1 MDLTFIF
8 HIFSTIG
15 FDLAQFLAVRIQKNL
30 LGHPARTLLSL
41 LLLIYF
47 LVGVTNVLKH
57 WGKNTYWGRFEYF
70 AEVLFP
76 PAFLFFIFP
85 IFSLYIFPIYMKQD
99 FEIGSVRA
107 AHNTTKLKR
116 MQNELEAPRSFLQS
130 IIDGY

>member
-15 FDLAQFLAVRIQKNL
+15 VGLALLLAVRIQKNL
-30 LGHPARTLLSL
+30 FGHPARIFLSL
-41 LLLIYF
+41 FLLIYF
-47 LVGVTNVLKH
+47 LIGVTNVLKH
-57 WGKNTYWGRFEYF
+57 EGITTYFDRFEYF
-70 AEVLFP
+70 AEILFP

-85 IFSLYIFPIYMKQD
+85 IFSLYIFSLYMKQD
-99 FEIGSVRA
+99 FEIGSVRV
-107 AHNTTKLKR
+107 AHNITKLKR